1 MESETFRF
9 HSFSQYDTVPT
20 QEMDF
25 LDLSIIIISMMGE
38 TVNFCSPQYEYST
51 IFLDFLKAY
60 LCVESCLFTDLIIIQ
75 NN

>member
-1 MESETFRF
+1 
-9 HSFSQYDTVPT
+9 
-20 QEMDF
+20 MDF
-25 LDLSIIIISMMGE
+25 LDLSIIIISIMGE

-60 LCVESCLFTDLIIIQ
+60 LCVESYLFTDLIIIQ